1 MHTFC
6 HIELITSDPDKAV
19 EFYRNMFGW
28 KVDPMGE
35 NYWMITLNGDPE
47 GISGGLIRVDKVL
60 DSGAQNYV
68 FVDDVAEAL
77 KKASSLGAKVI
88 DEKRP
93 LPNDMGFIGMF
104 ELPDGYK
111 LGLFSRK

>member
-6 HIELITSDPDKAV
+6 HIELTTTDLEKAAS
-19 EFYRNMFGW
+19 FYRNLFGW
-28 KVDPMGE
+28 KIDPMSEG
-35 NYWMITLNGDPE
+35 YWMITLNGDSD
-47 GISGGLIRVDKVL
+47 GVSGALIQVNSVL

-68 FVDDVAEAL
+68 HVEDVADAL
-77 KKASSLGAKVI
+77 NKAKSLGAKII
-88 DEKRP
+88 DEKRA
-93 LPNDMGFIGMF
+93 LPHEMGFIGMF

>member
-6 HIELITSDPDKAV
+6 HIELTTTDLEQAAN
-19 EFYRNMFGW
+19 FYRSMFGW
-28 KVDPMGE
+28 KIDPMSEG
-35 NYWMITLNGDPE
+35 YWMISTSEDPQ
-47 GISGGLIRVDKVL
+47 GVSGGLIKVESIL

-68 FVDDVAEAL
+68 YVDDVADAL
-77 KKASSLGAKVI
+77 KKAVSHGAKII

-93 LPNDMGFIGMF
+93 LPHEIGFIGMF

-111 LGLFSRK
+111 LGLFSTK

>member
-6 HIELITSDPDKAV
+6 HIELTTTDLEKAAN
-19 EFYRNMFGW
+19 FYREMFGW
-28 KVDPMGE
+28 KVDPMMD
-35 NYWMITLNGDPE
+35 NYWMITTNDDPQ
-47 GISGGLIRVDKVL
+47 GVSGGLIKVDNVL

-68 FVDDVAEAL
+68 FVDDVADAL
-77 KKASSLGAKVI
+77 KKAVSLGAKVI

-93 LPNDMGFIGMF
+93 LPHEMGFIGMF
-104 ELPDGYK
+104 ELSDGFK